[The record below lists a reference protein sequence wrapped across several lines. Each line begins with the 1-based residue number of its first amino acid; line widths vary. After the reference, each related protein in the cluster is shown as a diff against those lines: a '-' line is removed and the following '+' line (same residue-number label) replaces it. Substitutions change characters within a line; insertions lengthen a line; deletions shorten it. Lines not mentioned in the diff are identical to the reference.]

1 MDNKHLKDAIR
12 NKYAWP
18 GGYPFMFVCNDGD
31 ALCANCARENY
42 RQIALARR
50 YRMDDGWR
58 VICADIFFGEED
70 SEYAQC
76 AHCST
81 LFKDM

>member
-1 MDNKHLKDAIR
+1 MNNKHLKAAIR
-12 NKYAWP
+12 NKYALP

-50 YRMDDGWR
+50 YGMNDGWR
-58 VICADIFFGEED
+58 VIGTDVFFGEED